1 MSSDAEKVKGLLQAA
16 RVQIQ
21 QGARD
26 EALKLLREALG
37 LDPSNSDVI
46 DRIASIEREIAAME
60 KFNRSRSN
68 RTHTAGRTISS
79 TGFVEDCLSRSG
91 EAFEAGDEIRALQ
104 ELERARRHD
113 PDNEEVRKRIRT
125 VRRSIK
131 VNSLAD
137 LVTAR
142 LRSGDPALAVENIRR
157 IFRIWPGAPV
167 LDELVRLAE
176 EYREIAVP
184 VEPQPVAAVV
194 SKEPE
199 VAKPIV
205 RVQKAEQPVI
215 TPKVEQPVSKPKAD
229 KPTRERKPEKPVT
242 RPKLEKPVTAP
253 KADKPVSRP
262 KPEKPEKPVREPQK
276 VQKVVRPVAGVKEK
290 EEKAGSRVLGYVLIL
305 VAVLVV
311 GFLVVK
317 FLLPGGGGEPEPIPA
332 AIQPFTQTLVIPD
345 LRDVEVTLDGV
356 RVSEGSPG
364 VFMITDSVFG
374 PKSIQVSASGMENFR
389 WDREFTAG
397 MVSTDT
403 LHLDS
408 LGTHQILL
416 TLGYMMPDGVADPGI
431 EAVSF
436 TIDDIP
442 IEGFTDSIRTGMHV
456 IQAQL
461 EGFRTMPDSI
471 LVVDPIDLRVD
482 LSVLDAQ
489 QSQISIS
496 LATDT
501 PGNASFF
508 INGNRVATARRIT
521 EVLPFGTYTVRV
533 SMEDREEWT
542 ATVNLGEDGYSR
554 TISLP
559 ELVTVGTLLVGPEP
573 WSDVYVDGVLV
584 GTTPF
589 GGVELSPGAH
599 TVRLSNPGFQD
610 DVRTVQ
616 IVEGESTSIQ
626 FAAVPVEELPE
637 EITPD
642 EDLPVSSP
650 FAIQQTIPG
659 IPAQAQARGDLHGYV
674 TLAVRVGIDGSVL
687 DVQIVNDPLGLGC
700 GQAAQAAVRNWVYSP
715 AMQGGE
721 PVEVTTNV
729 QVRFD
734 IE

>member
-16 RVQIQ
+16 RIQIQ

-26 EALKLLREALG
+26 EALKLLREALVI
-37 LDPSNSDVI
+37 DPSNSDVM

-113 PDNEEVRKRIRT
+113 PDNEEVKKRIRT

-157 IFRIWPGAPV
+157 IFRMWPGAPV

-176 EYREIAVP
+176 EYREIPAP
-184 VEPQPVAAVV
+184 VEPQPVAVV
-194 SKEPE
+194 EVKEPE

-205 RVQKAEQPVI
+205 RMQKAEQPVSPPS
-215 TPKVEQPVSKPKAD
+215 TEQPVSRPKQ
-229 KPTRERKPEKPVT
+229 EKPVVA
-242 RPKLEKPVTAP
+242 PKAEKPVSRPKQEKPVVAP
-253 KADKPVSRP
+253 KAEKPVSRP
-262 KPEKPEKPVREPQK
+262 KPEKPVREPR
-276 VQKVVRPVAGVKEK
+276 KVVRPVALAKKEK
-290 EEKAGSRVLGYVLIL
+290 EEKAGSRVLGYALIL

-311 GFLVVK
+311 AFLVVK
-317 FLLPGGGGEPEPIPA
+317 FLLPGGGGEPEPIPV

-345 LRDVEVTLDGV
+345 LRDVEVTIDGA
-356 RVSEGSPG
+356 RIQEGSPG
-364 VFMITDSVFG
+364 VYMITDSVFG
-374 PKSIQVSASGMENFR
+374 PKSIRVSANGMENFR
-389 WDREFTAG
+389 WDREFTEG

-403 LHLDS
+403 LHLDT
-408 LGTHQILL
+408 LGTHKVLL
-416 TLGYMMPDGVADPGI
+416 TLGYTMPEGVADPGM

-456 IQAQL
+456 FQAQL
-461 EGFRTMPDSI
+461 EGFRTMPESI
-471 LVVDPIDLRVD
+471 LVVDPVDLRVD

-489 QSQISIS
+489 QSQISIQ

-521 EVLPFGTYTVRV
+521 EVLPFGTYSLRV

-542 ATVNLGEDGYSR
+542 ATVNLGEEGYSR

-559 ELVTVGTLLVGPEP
+559 EVVTVGTLLVGPEP
-573 WSDVYVDGVLV
+573 WSNVYVDGVLV

-599 TVRLSNPGFQD
+599 TVRLTNPGFQD

-626 FAAVPVEELPE
+626 FAAVAVEELPD

-642 EDLPVSSP
+642 EELPVSSP
-650 FAIQQTIPG
+650 FAIQQTTPG
-659 IPAQAQARGDLHGYV
+659 IPSQAQARGDLHGYV
-674 TLAVRVGIDGSVL
+674 TLSVRVGTDGSVL